1 MEKAIALLRLNHI
14 KAKITLKH
22 VGWLMILL
30 KVVIAGY
37 FLYLLFEGVRHNA
50 FEFGEKFLWF
60 IVAGFVAQL
69 IDGALGMAYG
79 ASCTSL
85 LLWFGIPPKFA
96 SASVHTSEIFT
107 TGVSGLSHIRFD
119 NIDKKLF
126 FQLVV
131 TGVIGAVIGA
141 YLIADFFDGAAVK
154 PFISLYLLFLGG
166 YLLYKAFK
174 KKQQEKKEV
183 KRAPLL
189 AFVGGLLDAIG
200 GGGWGPIVTSNLL
213 SQGKSP
219 RYTIGTV
226 NTAEFFVTYFATVVF
241 IFILGVQHLEI
252 VLGLIIGGVAAAPI
266 GAYVASRINQRL
278 LLIIVG
284 IAVVLISAWG
294 VISFWL

>member
-1 MEKAIALLRLNHI
+1 
-14 KAKITLKH
+14 
-22 VGWLMILL
+22 
-30 KVVIAGY
+30 
-37 FLYLLFEGVRHNA
+37 
-50 FEFGEKFLWF
+50 
-60 IVAGFVAQL
+60 
-69 IDGALGMAYG
+69 
-79 ASCTSL
+79 
-85 LLWFGIPPKFA
+85 
-96 SASVHTSEIFT
+96 
-107 TGVSGLSHIRFD
+107 RFD

-131 TGVIGAVIGA
+131 TGVIGAVLGA

-166 YLLYKAFK
+166 YLLYKAFRK
-174 KKQQEKKEV
+174 KKQEKKEV

-226 NTAEFFVTYFATVVF
+226 NTAELFVTYFATVVF

-252 VLGLIIGGVAAAPI
+252 VLGLIIGGVAAAPL

-278 LLIIVG
+278 LLILVG
-284 IAVVLISAWG
+284 ILVVLISGWG
-294 VISFWL
+294 VISFWLL